1 MIIAATL
8 TVVYRPCDRQ
18 PGSSSKSL
26 KVSGLKLEPLILQ
39 LKASSLNVTV
49 DTGFAAQ
56 YHAPAIAL
64 VSRLL
69 PESALRFITFKMSQ
83 PATAIPQKLFFK
95 IGEVCELAGVQAH
108 VLRYWETEF
117 PMLAPQKNRAGQ
129 RTYRRKDVEMAL
141 RIKEL
146 LYDEQY
152 TIAGA
157 KKKLATEL
165 RSPGRDT
172 GAATAKAPVR
182 SLQPPPSL
190 AARFTST
197 PPAPQPSAPR
207 LTGEQRASLK
217 HVADQLREILDLL
230 DQGDAALQELKE
242 SSKQK

>member
-1 MIIAATL
+1 L
-8 TVVYRPCDRQ
+8 
-18 PGSSSKSL
+18 PG
-26 KVSGLKLEPLILQ
+26 
-39 LKASSLNVTV
+39 T
-49 DTGFAAQ
+49 
-56 YHAPAIAL
+56 
-64 VSRLL
+64 
-69 PESALRFITFKMSQ
+69 ALRFIAFKMSQ
-83 PATAIPQKLFFK
+83 PATSIPQKLFFK

-165 RSPGRDT
+165 RSPARDS
-172 GAATAKAPVR
+172 ALAPARAPVR

-190 AARFTST
+190 AARFTSST
-197 PPAPQPSAPR
+197 PAPASSETR
-207 LTGEQRASLK
+207 LTSEQSASLK
-217 HVADQLREILDLL
+217 EIAGQLRQILDLL
-230 DQGDAALQELKE
+230 DQGDAELQQLREAKE
-242 SSKQK
+242 K

>member
-1 MIIAATL
+1 
-8 TVVYRPCDRQ
+8 VR
-18 PGSSSKSL
+18 
-26 KVSGLKLEPLILQ
+26 LILQ
-39 LKASSLNVTV
+39 LKAPPLNVTV

-69 PESALRFITFKMSQ
+69 PETALRFITFEMSQ
-83 PATAIPQKLFFK
+83 PAISIPQKLFFK

-165 RSPGRDT
+165 RSPARD
-172 GAATAKAPVR
+172 GGTAPSKPTLR

-190 AARFTST
+190 AARFTSST
-197 PPAPQPSAPR
+197 PAPQPSE
-207 LTGEQRASLK
+207 TKFSGGQRASLRQI
-217 HVADQLREILDLL
+217 AGQLRDILDLL
-230 DQGDAALQELKE
+230 DQGDAELQELRE
-242 SSKQK
+242 SAKKK

>member
-1 MIIAATL
+1 MRL
-8 TVVYRPCDRQ
+8 PNR
-18 PGSSSKSL
+18 
-26 KVSGLKLEPLILQ
+26 
-39 LKASSLNVTV
+39 
-49 DTGFAAQ
+49 
-56 YHAPAIAL
+56 L
-64 VSRLL
+64 VAERARSET
-69 PESALRFITFKMSQ
+69 PFPVAKMSQ
-83 PATAIPQKLFFK
+83 PATSIPQKLFFK

-165 RSPGRDT
+165 RSPGREA
-172 GAATAKAPVR
+172 GAAPAKTPLR

-190 AARFTST
+190 AARFSAVPPPT
-197 PPAPQPSAPR
+197 PADPADESNASVKQLASE
-207 LTGEQRASLK
+207 LRA
-217 HVADQLREILDLL
+217 ILELL
-230 DQGDAALQELKE
+230 DQGDAELEALRAKAKE
-242 SSKQK
+242 K